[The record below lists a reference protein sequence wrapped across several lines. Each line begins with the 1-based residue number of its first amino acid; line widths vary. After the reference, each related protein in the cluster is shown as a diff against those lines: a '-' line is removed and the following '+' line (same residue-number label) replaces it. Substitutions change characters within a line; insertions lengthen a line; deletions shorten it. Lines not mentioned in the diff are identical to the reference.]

1 MFFWDSLAFLMIQQM
16 LAIWSLFPLPFILM
30 HKREKKGN
38 VGIVIEKTRENW
50 SKEKKERWWW
60 KEDEKWSHRK
70 TTQES
75 LCSLV
80 EPMFVMLVLS
90 FKFLEA
96 NFPSKNLYFLE
107 SQLCRSS
114 EFHIWAYFTSF
125 IFSDLQFSWVWEM
138 TQFSNLYAGVGVSFY
153 ASPGRDSLLKH
164 KWEQCKLSVLTSHKM
179 ILIIMKLYSH
189 TLISAM
195 TLNSI
200 RS

>member
-1 MFFWDSLAFLMIQQM
+1 MWELFL
-16 LAIWSLFPLPFILM
+16 
-30 HKREKKGN
+30 KK
-38 VGIVIEKTRENW
+38 KYR
-50 SKEKKERWWW
+50 KLKERKKWW
-60 KEDEKWSHRK
+60 KKAEKWNHRK

-80 EPMFVMLVLS
+80 ELMFIMLFLS

-96 NFPSKNLYFLE
+96 NFLSKNLYFLE
-107 SQLCRSS
+107 SQLCCSF
-114 EFHIWAYFTSF
+114 EFHIWAYFISF

-138 TQFSNLYAGVGVSFY
+138 TQFSNLYAGVGVYFY
-153 ASPGRDSLLKH
+153 ASPGRVSLLKH
-164 KWEQCKLSVLTSHKM
+164 KWKQCKVSVLTSHKM
-179 ILIIMKLYSH
+179 ILIITKLYSH